1 MTPARFL
8 QDWLEGWN
16 GHDLDVIMRHYAETA
31 TFQSPSVLVLLTDR
45 LARLR
50 ASERGKPEEEAGSAE
65 RCASGFPPLSILVR
79 WTPASPRSTIR

>member
-65 RCASGFPPLSILVR
+65 RCASGFPPLSILAR